1 MIEFTIQVS
10 NELATR
16 LKPVQDQLEQ
26 VLELGLQ
33 ELSPT
38 QSLVYTEVITFLASG
53 PSPDQIV
60 ALRPSVTAQERL
72 RDLLAK
78 NQAGRLSEAESEELD
93 EYQNL
98 NHLMT
103 LLKAQA
109 RRQIIIASNNV
120 KRFGKCTDLGFGN
133 KAKDDHEQEHEGDG

>member
-1 MIEFTIQVS
+1 MVEFTIQVS
-10 NELATR
+10 NELASR
-16 LKPVQDQLEQ
+16 LKPVEDQLEQ

-60 ALRPSVTAQERL
+60 ALRPSEAAQERL
-72 RDLLAK
+72 RDLLAR
-78 NQAGRLSEAESEELD
+78 NQAGRLSEAESAELD
-93 EYQNL
+93 EYQNM

-109 RRQIIIASNNV
+109 KRQ
-120 KRFGKCTDLGFGN
+120 L
-133 KAKDDHEQEHEGDG
+133 E

>member
-1 MIEFTIQVS
+1 MIEFTIRIS

-33 ELSPT
+33 ELSST

-53 PSPDQIV
+53 SSPDQII
-60 ALRPSVTAQERL
+60 ALRPSVAAQERL

-78 NQAGRLSEAESEELD
+78 NQAGRLSETESEELD

-109 RRQIIIASNNV
+109 KRQL
-120 KRFGKCTDLGFGN
+120 K
-133 KAKDDHEQEHEGDG
+133 